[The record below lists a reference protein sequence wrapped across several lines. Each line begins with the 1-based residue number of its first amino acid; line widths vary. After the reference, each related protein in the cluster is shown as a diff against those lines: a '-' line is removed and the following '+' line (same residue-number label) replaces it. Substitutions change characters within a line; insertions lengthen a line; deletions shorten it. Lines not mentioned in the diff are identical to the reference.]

1 MVTLSLP
8 APTWCPRVSPR
19 CVLTRPESSV
29 GQQGA
34 VRGLPPAQSPVAPCS
49 PALTAA
55 LGPAQ
60 TAPASAS
67 TSPARLTVPD
77 DWSVATPVLLSVAL
91 SVLPALRDVP
101 WAVLMASVKLAVGTS
116 APGVWRNVAG
126 GVNTANVP
134 RSAAQTAAGPGVRR
148 NVIRRLH
155 VVITVRL
162 LVENAASV
170 SSARLPPI
178 TTPRVT

>member
-1 MVTLSLP
+1 MAILSLP
-8 APTWCPRVSPR
+8 APTWCPLVSPR
-19 CVLTRPESSV
+19 CVLTSPESSV
-29 GQQGA
+29 GRTV
-34 VRGLPPAQSPVAPCS
+34 VRGPHPALSPVELCS
-49 PALTAA
+49 PVPTAV
-55 LGPAQ
+55 LGPAL
-60 TAPASAS
+60 AVPAMAS

-101 WAVLMASVKLAVGTS
+101 WAVLMASVELAVGTS

-134 RSAAQTAAGPGVRR
+134 RSAAQTAAGRGVRR

-155 VVITVRL
+155 VVITVML

-170 SSARLPPI
+170 SSARLPPT